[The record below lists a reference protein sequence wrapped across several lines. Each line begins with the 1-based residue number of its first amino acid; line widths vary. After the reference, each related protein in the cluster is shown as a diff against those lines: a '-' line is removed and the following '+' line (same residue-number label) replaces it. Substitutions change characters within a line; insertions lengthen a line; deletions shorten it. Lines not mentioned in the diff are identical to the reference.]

1 MRLISNHRS
10 SAAPTQDDSEAATS
24 PTPQDD
30 LKRRVEHVETAPS
43 THGDGKPPLVTD
55 GDAAMA
61 IIRDTEAM
69 HDPIDAAEEKRLVR
83 KIDLRIL
90 PYIAVCYAFF
100 YIDKTTLS
108 YAAIFGIKEDLDL
121 VGTRYNWLSS
131 IFYFGFLVWAFPTNF
146 LLQKLPVG
154 KYLGFNIF
162 LWGVLLMAQAGSKNF
177 ATLAALRALS
187 GAAEA
192 CADPAFMLI
201 TTMWYTR
208 REQPVRMGLWYT
220 ANGIGIALGGLLGYG
235 IGNIRG
241 ALASWK
247 YEFLVI
253 GALCSAWGI
262 IMFLLIPDSPM
273 TAPWLNDRTRHVAI
287 RRLAGNQTGIENKHF
302 KTYQMLE
309 AVRDPKT
316 LLFFIIGVVCNT
328 PNGGISNFGTLIIQG
343 FGYSTLVTTLL
354 QVPYGALIAISILVC
369 VYLND
374 YYANR
379 LRRNTRCAFIL
390 LFLLPNIAG
399 CLGLRFV
406 PAHRHIARLW
416 CYYLTGPYN
425 AAFVLV
431 LSLSMGNTAGHT
443 KKIVTNAFLFL
454 GYCVGNIAGPFF
466 FKTEQAPGYELGVW
480 SMLFCHLAEVVLV
493 CVLWAM
499 LARENRARDRRKA
512 EREAAGVVAERDA
525 EATAF
530 EDLTDW
536 ENENFRYVY

>member
-1 MRLISNHRS
+1 MRFIPKHRS
-10 SAAPTQDDSEAATS
+10 ASAA
-24 PTPQDD
+24 TPND
-30 LKRRVEHVETAPS
+30 LEETAPS
-43 THGDGKPPLVTD
+43 RQNDVKATAEHIEDAPSTYDNGKMPAARD

-61 IIRDTEAM
+61 VLRDAEAL
-69 HDPIDAAEEKRLVR
+69 HEPIDPAEEKRLVR
-83 KIDLRIL
+83 KIDFRIL

-131 IFYFGFLVWAFPTNF
+131 IFYFGFLAWAFPTNF
-146 LLQKLPVG
+146 LLQRLPVG

-162 LWGVLLMAQAGSKNF
+162 LWGVLLMAQAASKNF
-177 ATLAALRALS
+177 ATLAVLRALS

-192 CADPAFMLI
+192 CSDPAFMLI

-208 REQPVRMGLWYT
+208 REQPVRMGLWYS
-220 ANGIGIALGGLLGYG
+220 ANGVGIALGGLLGYG
-235 IGNIRG
+235 IGHIRG

-247 YEFLVI
+247 YEFLII

-262 IMFLLIPDSPM
+262 LMFLLIPDSPM
-273 TAPWLNDRTRHVAI
+273 SAPWLDGRTRHVAI
-287 RRLAGNQTGIENKHF
+287 SRLAGNQTGIENKHF
-302 KTYQMLE
+302 KTYQMVE
-309 AVRDPKT
+309 ALKDPKT
-316 LLFFIIGVVCNT
+316 PLFFIIGVVCNT

-354 QVPYGALIAISILVC
+354 QVPYGALIALSILVC

-374 YYANR
+374 YYATR
-379 LRRNTRCAFIL
+379 LRRNTRCVFIL

-399 CLGLRFV
+399 CLGLRYV
-406 PAHRHIARLW
+406 PTHQHVARLW

-425 AAFVLV
+425 AAFVLI

-454 GYCVGNIAGPFF
+454 GYCTGNIAGPFF
-466 FKTEQAPGYELGVW
+466 FKTDQAPTYELGVW
-480 SMLFCHLAEVVLV
+480 SMLFCHLVEVVLV
-493 CVLWAM
+493 CILWAM
-499 LARENRARDRRKA
+499 LARENRRRDRRKA
-512 EREAAGVVAERDA
+512 AQDGAGAAARDA